1 MKKYFNMY
9 NIITYLALFFIST
22 LAVERLSS
30 FLMNVMSLTEVLP
43 VILFVWSLRFLMLLL
58 LIFVFVVIY
67 MEIYFRASTD
77 VNFKNSLKSYKA
89 TWLIRRFCTQI
100 NTEPTLEESN
110 SYRNTKQI
118 IVKKAN
124 RSVLTLVVTYF
135 ENKAIATWY
144 LPPNSESF
152 ALMEELLPKV
162 KQELNLLD
170 NKYLFNDFIRV
181 SNSRCYKSEA
191 ILKKI
196 GGAVA
201 AAKGKQANQHP
212 FVNTIPTSNPCEK
225 GGI

>member
-9 NIITYLALFFIST
+9 NIINYLALFFIST

-170 NKYLFNDFIRV
+170 NKYLFNDFIMV

-212 FVNTIPTSNPCEK
+212 FVNTIPTSNPC
-225 GGI
+225 